1 MEKGS
6 CNIVGIGLSEE
17 DGAVRPSARIETT
30 ITEISA
36 KTAGKI
42 FVGLEVVTPGPITLG
57 MELNGVP
64 VKIVNNEKHAQT
76 NLVPTAGRFESYAFD
91 LPMRII
97 GSEKQAF
104 PATHNIKIFWGY
116 PGNMEPEWVDAA
128 EFELVITGT
137 EPDVKYDP
145 VKDGD

>member
-6 CNIVGIGLSEE
+6 CNIIGIGLSEE
-17 DGAVRPSARIETT
+17 DAAVRPSARVETS

-42 FVGLEVVTPGPITLG
+42 FVGIEVTAPGPVTFG
-57 MELNGVP
+57 MEVDGQTVP
-64 VKIVNNEKHAQT
+64 IVDNEKRGQT
-76 NLVPTAGRFESYAFD
+76 DLVPTPGRFESYAFD

-97 GSEKQAF
+97 GDENQNF
-104 PATHNIKIFWGY
+104 PATHKVRILWGHM
-116 PGNMEPEWVDAA
+116 GIMGPEWVDAA
-128 EFELVITGT
+128 EFDLVITGT
-137 EPDVKYDP
+137 GPVVGYDP